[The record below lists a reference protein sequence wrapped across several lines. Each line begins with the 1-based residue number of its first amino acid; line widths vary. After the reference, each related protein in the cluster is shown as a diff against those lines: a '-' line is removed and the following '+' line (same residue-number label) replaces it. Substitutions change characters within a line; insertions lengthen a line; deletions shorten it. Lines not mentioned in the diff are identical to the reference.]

1 MLRSRRFDLGI
12 SAVFLASIAAYILLP
27 HGELIQQLASVP
39 LVGSLVVALVQ
50 VLRDQARHERE
61 TTLQEYQNRFALGA
75 SSHMADVAFDKHV
88 QFCEQYVAEVHQVL
102 RTLIRE
108 GPTEGTLA
116 HTAKLYELQLQ
127 YAVWLTPSIEEDL
140 ETFERALREVGA
152 TAGLLKS
159 AGDIGDRQQ
168 HIAKL
173 YKTFAD
179 VMGAKWFPN
188 GWRGE
193 KLNEAPAIAM
203 VIQRLRGILGIAELT
218 AMRTTLLSRAH
229 RLGADA

>member
-88 QFCEQYVAEVHQVL
+88 EPPRKSRRLFDTSGQL
-102 RTLIRE
+102 
-108 GPTEGTLA
+108 TEA
-116 HTAKLYELQLQ
+116 YCR
-127 YAVWLTPSIEEDL
+127 VS
-140 ETFERALREVGA
+140 
-152 TAGLLKS
+152 
-159 AGDIGDRQQ
+159 
-168 HIAKL
+168 
-173 YKTFAD
+173 
-179 VMGAKWFPN
+179 
-188 GWRGE
+188 
-193 KLNEAPAIAM
+193 
-203 VIQRLRGILGIAELT
+203 
-218 AMRTTLLSRAH
+218 
-229 RLGADA
+229 